1 MALDDMNEG
10 LLQVTNHKNHPTNV
24 AYKVFYFKKQNP
36 ADIFE
41 KLLLEN
47 KILFE
52 KDSQQTHK
60 GIYYMFGIRKTDLVI
75 VKKLN
80 YLALGKTRKPFM
92 QNIFFKYVIIC
103 IGLSFLLFSIISY
116 FNQ

>member
-24 AYKVFYFKKQNP
+24 AYKVFYYKKINQ
-36 ADIFE
+36 AEIFE
-41 KLLLEN
+41 KLLIEN
-47 KILFE
+47 KIPFE

-60 GIYYMFGIRKTDLVI
+60 GNYYMFGIRKTDLAI
-75 VKKLN
+75 VTKLN
-80 YLALGKTRKPFM
+80 YLAIGKTRKPFM
-92 QNIFFKYVIIC
+92 QNIVFKYIIIS
-103 IGLSFLLFSIISY
+103 IGISLLLFSIISY